1 MDYDKLV
8 AEHKD
13 AVYRQMMRVCGNHED
28 AEDALVEA
36 LLSAYRALDQLRDEG
51 NFRAWLAM
59 IARRVC
65 TRIKRREALM
75 PIIQFSQ
82 LELGQLPETPAD
94 DPLPDE
100 EVEKERL
107 YDCVQKAIEQLPDI
121 YRDVYVLREIQGV
134 QAPEVGRRLN
144 LSVPAVKSRLHRAR
158 EMVRRALDSDFCRP
172 SLN

>member
-13 AVYRQMMRVCGNHED
+13 AVYRQMMRVCGNQED

-65 TRIKRREALM
+65 TRIKRREALL

-82 LELGQLPETPAD
+82 LEESQTLEAVAD

-100 EVEKERL
+100 IVEQDRV
-107 YDCVQKAIEQLPDI
+107 YDCVRKAIDQLPEI
-121 YRDVYVLREIQGV
+121 YREVYVLREIQGV
-134 QAPEVGRRLN
+134 QAPEVSRRLN
-144 LSVPAVKSRLHRAR
+144 LSIPAIKSRLHRAR
-158 EMVRRALDSDFCRP
+158 EMVRRTLDSDFCSP
-172 SLN
+172 SRN